1 MVGQDFWVF
10 GYGSL
15 MWRPGFDSLESRH
28 ARIFGFHRSFCV
40 LSHVHRGTPE
50 KPGLVFGLDRGGS
63 CHGIAFRVAADRAE
77 AVRDYLI
84 AREQVTLVYR
94 ESQLPVYLR
103 DGQLVRALCFT
114 VDHSHPQYAGK
125 LAFAD
130 QVALIRQGIGQS
142 GANCDYLADTVA
154 HLRGMGITDRA
165 LQALHQAVS
174 GQQANAGI
182 PGNVGKIGNNGGA
195 GGARSPVSD

>member
-1 MVGQDFWVF
+1 MF

-15 MWRPGFDSLESRH
+15 MWRPGFDSMESCH

-40 LSHVHRGTPE
+40 FSHVHRGTPE

-63 CHGIAFRVAADRAE
+63 CHGIAFRVAAEKAE

-103 DGQLVRALCFT
+103 DGQVVQALCFT
-114 VDHSHPQYAGK
+114 VDHGHPQYAGK

-154 HLRGMGITDRA
+154 HLCGMGIADRG
-165 LQALHQAVS
+165 LQALHRAVS
-174 GQQANAGI
+174 GQQAISGTPGDAG
-182 PGNVGKIGNNGGA
+182 KASGA
-195 GGARSPVSD
+195 GCPVPD

>member
-1 MVGQDFWVF
+1 VTDQDLWVF

-15 MWRPGFDSLESRH
+15 MWRPGFDSLGVYR

-63 CHGIAFRVAADRAE
+63 CHGLAFHIAAAEAA

-94 ESQLPVYLR
+94 ESQLPAYLN
-103 DGQLVRALCFT
+103 DGRVVRALCFT
-114 VDHSHPQYAGK
+114 VDHAHPQYAGK
-125 LAFAD
+125 LPFAD
-130 QVALIRQGIGQS
+130 QVALIRQGVGQS
-142 GANCDYLADTVA
+142 GANCDYLADTVT
-154 HLRGMGITDRA
+154 HLRGMGIVDHG
-165 LQALHQAVS
+165 LQALHQTVS
-174 GQQANAGI
+174 GKVELAGNAGDA
-182 PGNVGKIGNNGGA
+182 VRA
-195 GGARSPVSD
+195 MSD